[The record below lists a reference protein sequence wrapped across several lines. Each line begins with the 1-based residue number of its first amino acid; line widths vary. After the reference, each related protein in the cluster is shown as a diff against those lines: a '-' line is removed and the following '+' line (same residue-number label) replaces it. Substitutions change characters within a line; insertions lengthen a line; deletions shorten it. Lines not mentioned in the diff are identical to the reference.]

1 MEDDESAEAKVIK
14 RSIPLMST
22 KKIMKDIFEGTDEEL
37 ATARKI
43 ITICVDY
50 LKGKVSSTV
59 SESLQNKVFQHRELG
74 INKVIRTFA
83 KTFCQELMVA
93 FGNQL
98 LTIME
103 KQGAKSE
110 GELSAEE

>member
-1 MEDDESAEAKVIK
+1 MEDEESAEAKVIK
-14 RSIPLMST
+14 RSIPLMSS

-43 ITICVDY
+43 ISICINY
-50 LKGKVSSTV
+50 LKGKVISTV
-59 SESLQNKVFQHRELG
+59 SESLKNKVYVHRELG

-103 KQGAKSE
+103 KQGVKSE
-110 GELSAEE
+110 GELSVE

>member
-1 MEDDESAEAKVIK
+1 MDVETRAEKLQSVVDNLSKAMEDDESAEAKVIK

-59 SESLQNKVFQHRELG
+59 SESL
-74 INKVIRTFA
+74 
-83 KTFCQELMVA
+83 
-93 FGNQL
+93 
-98 LTIME
+98 
-103 KQGAKSE
+103 
-110 GELSAEE
+110 